1 MASGESDPFRCDGG
15 AGGFLWGE
23 PVSESESVKLPEIPG
38 ELWMLVFD
46 DEPTVWV
53 EAKEAGDETVG
64 LLVYFSKQSAIDGA
78 AKLADLCDISCFPV
92 RVK

>member
-1 MASGESDPFRCDGG
+1 M
-15 AGGFLWGE
+15 
-23 PVSESESVKLPEIPG
+23 SEFESVKLPEIPG

-53 EAKEAGDETVG
+53 EAKDAGDETSGRLVFFSEQEASDAVLHLSDVCD
-64 LLVYFSKQSAIDGA
+64 LL
-78 AKLADLCDISCFPV
+78 CRPV

>member
-1 MASGESDPFRCDGG
+1 MSTTT
-15 AGGFLWGE
+15 
-23 PVSESESVKLPEIPG
+23 SVKLPEIPG

-53 EAKEAGDETVG
+53 EAKDAGDETSG
-64 LLVYFSKQSAIDGA
+64 RLVFFSKREASDA
-78 AKLADLCDISCFPV
+78 AEDMSDVYGILCHPV